1 MLRPA
6 VRTHDATTSPAEVGA
21 HADPPKKTA
30 REALDVFLREAA
42 MGWGRRELAAWLMC
56 HYGQAVMVAWTD
68 DDTDNGLSRS
78 RDESGVIRSIR
89 PICEV
94 DVVELVCVARSHAL
108 ALLED
113 LRDHEQA
120 ERLGRMMIARG
131 LVMALRDSG
140 AVWYVP
146 VHRPRMRLAQRLETL
161 LIADYLNAPCDY
173 RRARL

>member
-1 MLRPA
+1 LLRPA
-6 VRTHDATTSPAEVGA
+6 VRTHAAAASPAEVGV
-21 HADPPKKTA
+21 HANPPKKTA
-30 REALDVFLREAA
+30 REVLDVFMREAA
-42 MGWGRRELAAWLMC
+42 LGWGRRELAVWLMC

-68 DDTDNGLSRS
+68 DDTDAGLSRS
-78 RDESGVIRSIR
+78 RDESGVIRSVR

-94 DVVELVCVARSHAL
+94 DVVELVCEARSHAL
-108 ALLED
+108 SLLED
-113 LRDHEQA
+113 LRDHEKA